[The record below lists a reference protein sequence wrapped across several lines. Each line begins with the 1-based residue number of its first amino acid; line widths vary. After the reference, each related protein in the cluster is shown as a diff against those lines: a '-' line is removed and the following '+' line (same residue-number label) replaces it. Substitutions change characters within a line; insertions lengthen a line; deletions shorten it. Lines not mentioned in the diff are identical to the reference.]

1 VVMNR
6 SLIAVYMTCTF
17 GALMTERMIIQY
29 RLRYRLRKGSV
40 RKHLLLV
47 GDDGDEMRSFVGDA
61 VLQDVQTLIVGRIG
75 APFDDADSASSTQE
89 LVRIGDIG
97 DLGEMLHI
105 KAVDQV
111 MFFPPFND
119 PSSSSEALKECEALG
134 IPACFYVHVSSPLT
148 SLPRLV
154 SLHRRPFF
162 IFELAP
168 KRPEMLAL
176 KYTFDT
182 IAAAVGLLLI
192 SPLLLIVSLLI
203 LATMGRPIFFSQV
216 RSGLFS
222 REFRMLKFRT
232 MVKSAESQRDALSA
246 KNEMDG
252 PVFKITRDPRVTGLG
267 RFLRKWSIDEL
278 PQLFNVLIGDMSLV
292 GPRPLPIREQ
302 KEIVGRRRRRLSM
315 RPGITGLWQVS
326 GRNDIDFEQWMRL
339 DLEYVDH
346 WSFWTDCKILL
357 KTVKVVLTGKGAS

>member
-1 VVMNR
+1 
-6 SLIAVYMTCTF
+6 
-17 GALMTERMIIQY
+17 
-29 RLRYRLRKGSV
+29 
-40 RKHLLLV
+40 LV
-47 GDDGDEMRSFVGDA
+47 GDEGDEMRSFVNDA
-61 VLQDVQTLIVGRIG
+61 IIQDVQTLIVGRIG
-75 APFDDADSASSTQE
+75 APFAGPENVSSSHE

-111 MFFPPFND
+111 MFFPPFHD

-134 IPACFYVHVSSPLT
+134 VPACFYVHVGRPLI
-148 SLPRLV
+148 SVPRLI

-182 IAAAVGLLLI
+182 LSAAFGLLVI
-192 SPLLLIVSLLI
+192 SPLLFVTGLLI
-203 LATMGRPIFFSQV
+203 LITMGRPVFFSQV
-216 RSGLFS
+216 RSGLFG
-222 REFRMLKFRT
+222 REFHMHKFRT
-232 MVKSAESQRDALSA
+232 MVKGAESRRDELKT

-252 PVFKITRDPRVTGLG
+252 PVFKITHDPRVTRLG

-278 PQLFNVLIGDMSLV
+278 PQLFNVLVGDMSLV

-302 KEIVGRRRRRLSM
+302 KEIVGWQRRRLSM

-326 GRNDIDFEQWMRL
+326 GRNDVNFEQWMKL
-339 DLEYVDH
+339 DLEYVDR
-346 WSFWTDCKILL
+346 WSFWTDCKILM
-357 KTVKVVLTGKGAS
+357 KTVRVVLTGKGAS